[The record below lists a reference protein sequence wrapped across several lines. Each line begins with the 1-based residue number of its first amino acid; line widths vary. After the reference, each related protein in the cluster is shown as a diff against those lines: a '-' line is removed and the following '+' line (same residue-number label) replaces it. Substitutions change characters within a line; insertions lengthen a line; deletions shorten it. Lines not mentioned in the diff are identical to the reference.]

1 MVLPVD
7 PVQLIQGAAAAALN
21 ASNTAQALAPSAAT
35 DVVAVF
41 DGAFNQVFADARPL
55 KLKVS
60 ESSKAM
66 EHPVETGATIT
77 DFVIDL
83 PVEIELSLIL
93 ASADYRGVMQQIR
106 QLKALR
112 QLLTVQTKAGTYF
125 NMLITDVPHD
135 EDAELFDALAVSVKL
150 KEVRLVEA
158 QYARLP
164 AKKVA
169 KKSATSTVNRGQQ
182 QTTAAP
188 EQKKS
193 LLYRLFN

>member
-7 PVQLIQGAAAAALN
+7 PVVLLEGPARAFLN
-21 ASNTAQALAPSAAT
+21 AQTPAVAPSAAV
-35 DVVAVF
+35 DVVAVY
-41 DGAFNQVFADARPL
+41 DGAFAQVFAGARPVRV
-55 KLKVS
+55 KVT

-83 PVEIELSLIL
+83 PVEVELSLIL
-93 ASADYRGVMQQIR
+93 ASEDYRGVMQQIR

-112 QLLTVQTKAGTYF
+112 QLLTVQTKAGAYF

-135 EDAELFDALAVSVKL
+135 EDPDLFDALAVSVKL

-169 KKSATSTVNRGQQ
+169 KKSAASTVNRGQQ
-182 QTTAAP
+182 QAPAAP
-188 EQKKS
+188 EEKKS
-193 LLYRLFN
+193 FLYRLFE